1 MIIIVLIENFPKNFP
16 FVDGIC
22 SSSFSRTLSKST
34 WLTASGVWLTI
45 GVGSVAG
52 ICVTT
57 GVGSA
62 VGICGTSCIGLSG
75 MFFCF
80 KFLGFQLLLG
90 EHFRLHPIRCHPF
103 LE

>member
-1 MIIIVLIENFPKNFP
+1 
-16 FVDGIC
+16 
-22 SSSFSRTLSKST
+22 
-34 WLTASGVWLTI
+34 
-45 GVGSVAG
+45 
-52 ICVTT
+52 
-57 GVGSA
+57 
-62 VGICGTSCIGLSG
+62 LSG